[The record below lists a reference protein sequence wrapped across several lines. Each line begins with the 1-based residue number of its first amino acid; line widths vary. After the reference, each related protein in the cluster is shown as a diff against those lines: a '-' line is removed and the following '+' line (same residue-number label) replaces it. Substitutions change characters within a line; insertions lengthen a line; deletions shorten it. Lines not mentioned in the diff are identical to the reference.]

1 MPSAADSQAVDARVR
16 RTPAKSTP
24 PPKAPKGPKGLGAKV
39 MQMPPAKTGAGAGT
53 QGAGA
58 TAKLPMPMLA
68 NTSKSKSIAKPPMH
82 PPAKSPGRPGRSAGR
97 AGTSNSKGSKG
108 SKAITPVVA
117 KTRVKTKAPALP
129 KVPSAPDVDEELS
142 PATQEAVR
150 QFYAMDSPSTP
161 TDTPE
166 EEA

>member
-24 PPKAPKGPKGLGAKV
+24 PPKAPKGLGAKV

-117 KTRVKTKAPALP
+117 KTRVRVKTKAPGPAQ
-129 KVPSAPDVDEELS
+129 S
-142 PATQEAVR
+142 PVGAGRGRGVVASDTGSCPAVLCHG
-150 QFYAMDSPSTP
+150 
-161 TDTPE
+161 
-166 EEA
+166 

>member
-24 PPKAPKGPKGLGAKV
+24 PKAPEGLGAKV

-53 QGAGA
+53 GA

-82 PPAKSPGRPGRSAGR
+82 PPAKSPGRPRKECGPCGDEQQQGQQGQQGHHTRCGKDKGEGENEGPGPAQSPVGAGR
-97 AGTSNSKGSKG
+97 GRG
-108 SKAITPVVA
+108 VVA
-117 KTRVKTKAPALP
+117 SDTGSCPAVLCHG
-129 KVPSAPDVDEELS
+129 
-142 PATQEAVR
+142 
-150 QFYAMDSPSTP
+150 
-161 TDTPE
+161 
-166 EEA
+166 

>member
-24 PPKAPKGPKGLGAKV
+24 PKAPEGLGAKV

-53 QGAGA
+53 GA

-117 KTRVKTKAPALP
+117 KTRVRVKTKAPALP
-129 KVPSAPDVDEELS
+129 KVPSAPGVDEELS